1 MTLPDGPRQILAAA
15 LAALCF
21 LALYLGAALI
31 WPVALALAAL
41 VYGALLLVVG
51 RRTPLAEQMV
61 GAMVSAQDVALAAGS
76 LKVAADRL
84 AKAAGDAPAAESAV
98 LKTMAG
104 NVMVIQDE
112 ISANAEDYR
121 RAKRFISFYLPQIV
135 ETVEQYTTL
144 TKRASGEA
152 IPRLTELGQR
162 IQEFGPAVAKIKQ
175 ACLEA
180 DFDALEAQVD
190 ALGFQIKR
198 IG

>member
-1 MTLPDGPRQILAAA
+1 MTLPDGVRQVVAGA
-15 LAALCF
+15 LAAGSF

-31 WPVALALAAL
+31 WPAALGLAAV
-41 VYGALLLVVG
+41 VYFALLLVVG
-51 RRTPLAEQMV
+51 RKTPLAERMV
-61 GAMVSAQDVALAAGS
+61 GVMVSAQDVALAAGS

-84 AKAAGDAPAAESAV
+84 AKAAGDAPVAEASV
-98 LKTMAG
+98 LKAMAG
-104 NVMVIQDE
+104 NVLVIRDE
-112 ISANAEDYR
+112 ISANPEDYR

-135 ETVEQYTTL
+135 ETVEQYATL
-144 TKRASGEA
+144 TKRANGEA
-152 IPRLTELGQR
+152 IPRLAELGQR